1 MCWFMYSE
9 WSMGS
14 IPEES
19 ENNDHRRGGE
29 REREREQTLCGLW
42 CGGGVTETVLAM
54 HGNGRVVVV

>member
-9 WSMGS
+9 WSMGL

-19 ENNDHRRGGE
+19 ENNDHRGFGD
-29 REREREQTLCGLW
+29 REREQTLCGLR
-42 CGGGVTETVLAM
+42 CGDGVTETVLAM